1 MFDNFILMKIGPRI
15 GSGRY
20 CVVVLATTVLML
32 LVAAFCPKGMVQ
44 PLAARSYL
52 SCTGRLSL
60 HYSKDNEDDETDR
73 ATPFDMD
80 FADAMSKPLPDWFL
94 EEKKEKDEMMKG
106 ILENR
111 ERIAA
116 EFRAKYEVSE
126 EEKARDRREKE
137 AKLQARKMALKAKKE
152 KGGFLSKALG
162 VSTADTDEV
171 GEDETTRSKWEKFWE
186 EEELTT
192 GFSLPGFFEVFP
204 ELKLMW
210 PTWAK
215 RRDGS
220 AIECEVDADCQFPQ
234 ACCPHPI
241 IPGDKFCCTG
251 WTQRIMVP
259 AYQRQLIQSNGP
271 LQGDSSDGGMDPPET
286 GGYGLPEN

>member
-1 MFDNFILMKIGPRI
+1 MK
-15 GSGRY
+15 SHY
-20 CVVVLATTVLML
+20 QAACVAALALAFV
-32 LVAAFCPKGMVQ
+32 LVAAFCPRGVVR
-44 PLAARSYL
+44 PLSASTSTCLLA
-52 SCTGRLSL
+52 TGSSSL
-60 HYSKDNEDDETDR
+60 HYSSDNEDDENDS

-94 EEKKEKDEMMKG
+94 EEKREKEEMMKG

-111 ERIAA
+111 ERISA

-126 EEKARDRREKE
+126 EEKEKDRREKE
-137 AKLQARKMALKAKKE
+137 AKLQARKMALKSKR
-152 KGGFLSKALG
+152 KGKAGFFQKALG

-171 GEDETTRSKWEKFWE
+171 EEDETTRNKWEKFWE
-186 EEELTT
+186 EEEQTT

-220 AIECEVDADCQFPQ
+220 AIECEVDADCAFPQ

-259 AYQRQLIQSNGP
+259 AYQRQLIQSDGP
-271 LQGDSSDGGMDPPET
+271 LQGNNNNGDDGMAPPET